1 MHVVRW
7 IRSGIIN
14 PIRYDMGRKDG
25 EKMSKKDNVNIE
37 IPEPI
42 TGEDVF
48 KWRRERGFTRGKLGD
63 LLCGTSWE
71 CVKSWENFRHEPPK
85 LLRLALDHLALSHP
99 VKFTLDENGTKTKI

>member
-1 MHVVRW
+1 
-7 IRSGIIN
+7 
-14 PIRYDMGRKDG
+14 
-25 EKMSKKDNVNIE
+25 MSKKNNVNIE

-48 KWRRERGFTRGKLGD
+48 KWRKERGFTRGKLGE

-85 LLRLALDHLALSHP
+85 LLRLALDHLAMVHP
-99 VKFTLDENGTKTKI
+99 VKFTLDENGVKTTI